1 MERTAMYRARR
12 DVEHPGNWLNAAWVV
27 SEARREDFLLCAAAY
42 GVRASSFGS
51 PFGLAQDF
59 ASWRTP
65 AERLNFGREEGDF
78 FSIFVRGLMPTA
90 KTNVALRARVFA
102 A

>member
-1 MERTAMYRARR
+1 MGKGNRGLRRGRGSDSLSALRSLRSLRA
-12 DVEHPGNWLNAAWVV
+12 G
-27 SEARREDFLLCAAAY
+27 
-42 GVRASSFGS
+42 SFGS

-65 AERLNFGREEGDF
+65 AERLNFGRVDGDF
-78 FSIFVRGLMPTA
+78 LSTFVRGLTTTA
-90 KTNVALRARVFA
+90 KTNAALRARVFA